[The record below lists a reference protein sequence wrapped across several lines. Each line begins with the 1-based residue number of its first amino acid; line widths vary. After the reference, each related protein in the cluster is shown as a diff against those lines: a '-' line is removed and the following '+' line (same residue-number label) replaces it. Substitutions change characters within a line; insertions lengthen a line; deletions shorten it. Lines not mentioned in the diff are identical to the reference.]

1 MLLGWLSVQP
11 RKQTG
16 LIAKTPKGHGMM
28 GLSHTGPMCTGAG
41 VWDLEGH
48 VSQGGGGGGGGRS
61 VTLTGDFCS
70 PELKDHGGG
79 GNRPRGMLQ
88 ATDCGIALCC
98 TCARS
103 SWSLIP
109 ARLGWAETGLRYLV
123 PSLALL
129 LIFMKPSVCGC
140 LSFPPTR
147 SYPSRLDAADPGP
160 PCG

>member
-1 MLLGWLSVQP
+1 
-11 RKQTG
+11 
-16 LIAKTPKGHGMM
+16 M
-28 GLSHTGPMCTGAG
+28 GLSHTGPMCTGVG

-48 VSQGGGGGGGGRS
+48 TSQGRGGRRS
-61 VTLTGDFCS
+61 VTLTGDFCT

-88 ATDCGIALCC
+88 ATDRGIALCC

-109 ARLGWAETGLRYLV
+109 ARLGWAGAGLRYLV

-129 LIFMKPSVCGC
+129 LIFMKPSVHGC
-140 LSFPPTR
+140 PSFPPTR
-147 SYPSRLDAADPGP
+147 SHPSRLDVADPGP
-160 PCG
+160 PPVGNPGGDRGQAEPSGEGTGTEWRGTG